1 MSAKSVLHPLAA
13 RENLALSD
21 FKDYPFYVT
30 VPEGMDKPILD
41 IIHACNMVGFQPKLE
56 HLDSL
61 SACYVK
67 MLSEYGV
74 FAADKLLLARS
85 NPIFSSLRFPGFRY
99 ISLARHKHQ
108 TKVCDVV
115 EAYVINY
122 FQGLCGDLDTC
133 GGKE

>member
-56 HLDSL
+56 HLNSL

-67 MLSEYGV
+67 MFSEYGV
-74 FAADKLLLARS
+74 FAEDELLLAISNLIFPAFVFQASATSAWPGISVRRRS
-85 NPIFSSLRFPGFRY
+85 ATWR
-99 ISLARHKHQ
+99 RHM
-108 TKVCDVV
+108 
-115 EAYVINY
+115 
-122 FQGLCGDLDTC
+122 
-133 GGKE
+133 